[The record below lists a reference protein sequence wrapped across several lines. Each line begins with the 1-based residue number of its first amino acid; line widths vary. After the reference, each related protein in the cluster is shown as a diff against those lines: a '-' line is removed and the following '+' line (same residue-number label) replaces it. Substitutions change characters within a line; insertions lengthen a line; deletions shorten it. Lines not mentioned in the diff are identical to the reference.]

1 MSESRFESPNFLLD
15 DNEPL
20 SARYDD
26 EADVLY
32 LWRGEEAA
40 EGVGLTTDDGIVILF
55 SPEDGEIVG
64 FTLIDWRARWAGQE
78 VIEIVVPA
86 VGATQPLNGSGTT
99 RRVLATAAG

>member
-1 MSESRFESPNFLLD
+1 MSESRFETPNYLLD
-15 DNEPL
+15 ESERL

-32 LWRGEEAA
+32 LWRGDEAA

-55 SPEDGEIVG
+55 APEDGELVG
-64 FTLIDWRARWAGQE
+64 FTLLDWRARWAGRE

-86 VGATQPLNGSGTT
+86 VGATQPMNGSGTKH
-99 RRVLATAAG
+99 RVLASATA